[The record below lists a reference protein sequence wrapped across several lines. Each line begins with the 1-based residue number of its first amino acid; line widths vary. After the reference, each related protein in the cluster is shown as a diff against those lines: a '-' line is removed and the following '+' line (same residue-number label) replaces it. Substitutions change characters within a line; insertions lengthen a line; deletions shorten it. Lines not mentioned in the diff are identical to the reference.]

1 MGIIFAVLAL
11 FSWGIG
17 DFLIQ
22 KSARKFGDWISL
34 FYIEAFSTV
43 ALFPLVYKDLAGTL
57 ASKSDL
63 LFLILT
69 SVLLLFVAIFDFEA
83 LKRGKISV
91 VEPIFALEV
100 LITASL
106 SIFVLKEA
114 LTSGQIFFIA
124 ALIIGIIL
132 VSVKSFHH
140 LKHISFEKGII
151 FALIATAGMGVI
163 NFLFGVGSRL
173 TSPILINWF
182 TGVILMTATFLYLV
196 INSKIPLMV
205 DDFKK
210 NKKLVLGVSFIDNFA
225 WVAYS
230 FSTLYIPIAI
240 ATGISES
247 YIALAAMLGIIFNK
261 EKLNRHQLFGLPL
274 AIIAAVIL
282 AIITLRS

>member
-11 FSWGIG
+11 LSWGIG

-22 KSARKFGDWISL
+22 KSTRKFGDWISL
-34 FYIEAFSTV
+34 FYIEAFSTAV
-43 ALFPLVYKDLAGTL
+43 LFPFVYKDLAGIL
-57 ASKSDL
+57 SSKSDL
-63 LFLILT
+63 IFLILT
-69 SVLLLFVAIFDFEA
+69 SALLLFVAIFDFEA

-114 LTSGQIFFIA
+114 LTSAQMFFIA
-124 ALIIGIIL
+124 ILIIGIIL
-132 VSVKSFHH
+132 VSIKSFHH
-140 LKHISFEKGII
+140 FKHISLEKGVT
-151 FALIATAGMGVI
+151 FAFLATAGMGVI

-173 TSPILINWF
+173 TSPLLINWF
-182 TGVILMTATFLYLV
+182 TGAILMIATFLYLV
-196 INSKIPLMV
+196 IKSRVPLMV
-205 DDFKK
+205 EDFKK
-210 NKKLVLGVSFIDNFA
+210 NKKLVLGVSFVDNFA

-247 YIALAAMLGIIFNK
+247 YIALAAVLGIAFNK
-261 EKLNRHQLFGLPL
+261 EKLNKHQIFGLPL

-282 AIITLRS
+282 AVITL